1 MYTPNKRG
9 NVCIVYCRNFSV
21 NQRLGR
27 SILTFLCHVDFSCSL
42 DKYTMHLLRHFIGVL
57 CLNNLCRLFNWLRT
71 EQQLQGRD
79 LNVCQNPDLASEIT
93 HSEITQYTP
102 PPSKIK
108 LYPNIWIHVLALFVN
123 SSSEFD

>member
-1 MYTPNKRG
+1 MCALFTAE
-9 NVCIVYCRNFSV
+9 IFV
-21 NQRLGR
+21 NQRLS

-57 CLNNLCRLFNWLRT
+57 CLNNLCMLFNWLRT

-79 LNVCQNPDLASEIT
+79 LNVCQNPDLA
-93 HSEITQYTP
+93 SEITQYTP

-123 SSSEFD
+123 SSSEFDWLIYFLLISLLRDPQ